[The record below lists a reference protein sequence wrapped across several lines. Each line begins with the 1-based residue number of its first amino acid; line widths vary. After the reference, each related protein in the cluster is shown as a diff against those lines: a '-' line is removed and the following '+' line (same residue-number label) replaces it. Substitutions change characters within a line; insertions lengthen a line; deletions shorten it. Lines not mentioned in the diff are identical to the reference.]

1 VDRVAR
7 KYIHPDRLAI
17 LVVGNAKDFDR
28 KLTTFGKVT
37 PVDISIPPRKPPGM

>member
-1 VDRVAR
+1 VAR

-37 PVDISIPPRKPPGM
+37 PVDISIPPPKKPGM